1 MHACTIRRPA
11 CAGLFAVL
19 FGLGAL
25 PAWASSP
32 APADARA
39 HALLQGAADG
49 DIPALRAALPTLASP
64 WQDLARARLA
74 AARLDEAEAIA
85 LAEGY
90 LRAVGTG
97 CEAALA
103 QAVIADAAFAAGRYA
118 RAAEAGNARLAL
130 LRDCGGDAD
139 EIEGAGTL
147 ASLAGQ
153 LADAP
158 AQRMAAAVAGP
169 TSFGRDKVGLP
180 RAQATIN
187 GHRQD
192 AVLDTGANL
201 SVVSATMAAQL
212 GLRDLGQA
220 RVGSSSRTSVATRVA
235 IADRVVLGGFAL
247 ENVVFLVLDDAQLEM
262 PVPGGYRI
270 DAIIG
275 LPVFRAIGRVRF
287 GKDGALDL
295 GGGQAVAPA
304 AGNLSL
310 VGSDLYVDASVDGIA
325 VPLHLDSGGSA
336 SSLSARFAAANPDIV
351 AGLPQSRQRLAGAGG
366 ATERDVAQWPDV
378 EVSVGGGRHVLPELA
393 VTLRD
398 SADVRVRNQGVLG
411 GDVLNAFDS
420 WTLDFRAMRLEL
432 GAPIAAVPTS
442 H

>member
-1 MHACTIRRPA
+1 MHACTIRRPT

-25 PAWASSP
+25 PAWAASS
-32 APADARA
+32 ASGDARA
-39 HALLQGAADG
+39 HDLLQAAADG
-49 DIPALRAALPTLASP
+49 DIPALRATLPSLAPP
-64 WQDLARARLA
+64 WQGLAQARLA
-74 AARLDEAEAIA
+74 AARLDEAQAIA
-85 LAEGY
+85 LAEDY
-90 LRAVGTG
+90 LRVAGAG

-103 QAVIADAAFAAGRYA
+103 QAVIADAAFAAGRYQ

-147 ASLAGQ
+147 ASLGGQ

-158 AQRMAAAVAGP
+158 SQRLVDARPGP
-169 TSFGRDKVGLP
+169 TPFARDKVGLP
-180 RAQATIN
+180 RAQVTIN
-187 GHRQD
+187 GHPQD

-201 SVVSATMAAQL
+201 SVVSASTAERL
-212 GLRDLGQA
+212 GLRELGQA

-235 IADRVVLGGFAL
+235 IADRVALGGFIL
-247 ENVVFLVLDDAQLEM
+247 EHVVFLVLDDAQLEM

-287 GKDGALDL
+287 GRDGTLGL
-295 GGGQAVAPA
+295 GGGPA
-304 AGNLSL
+304 DASLASNLSL
-310 VGSDLYVDASVDGIA
+310 VGSDLYVEASVDGIA

-336 SSLSARFAAANPDIV
+336 SSLSAPFAAAHPDIV

-366 ATERDVAQWPDV
+366 ATERDIAQWRDV
-378 EVSVGGGRHVLPELA
+378 EVSIADRSHVLPELA

-420 WTLDFRAMRLEL
+420 WTLDFRSMRLEL
-432 GAPIAAVPTS
+432 GMPITGVPTS

>member
-1 MHACTIRRPA
+1 MHVCTIRRPA

-25 PAWASSP
+25 PAWAAS
-32 APADARA
+32 ATPADARA
-39 HALLQGAADG
+39 HDLLQVAADG
-49 DIPALRAALPTLASP
+49 DIPALRAALPTLAPP
-64 WQDLARARLA
+64 WQGLAQARLA
-74 AARLDEAEAIA
+74 AARLDEAQAIA
-85 LAEGY
+85 LAEEY
-90 LRAVGTG
+90 LRSAGTG

-103 QAVIADAAFAAGRYA
+103 QAVIADAAFAAGRYQ

-130 LRDCGGDAD
+130 LRDCASDAD
-139 EIEGAGTL
+139 EIEGAVAL

-158 AQRMAAAVAGP
+158 SQRLTAAAAGP
-169 TSFGRDKVGLP
+169 TPFARDKVGLP

-187 GHRQD
+187 GHAQE

-201 SVVSATMAAQL
+201 SVVSATTAERL

-235 IADRVVLGGFAL
+235 IADHVALGGFTL
-247 ENVVFLVLDDAQLEM
+247 EHVVFLVLDDAQLEM

-275 LPVFRAIGRVRF
+275 LPVFRAIGKVRF
-287 GKDGALDL
+287 GKDGVLGL
-295 GGGQAVAPA
+295 GGGQADASV

-310 VGSDLYVDASVDGIA
+310 VGSDLYVEATVDGIV
-325 VPLHLDSGGSA
+325 VPMHLDSGGSA
-336 SSLSARFAAANPDIV
+336 SSLSARFAAAHPQIV
-351 AGLPQSRQRLAGAGG
+351 VGLPRSRQRLAGAGG
-366 ATERDVAQWPDV
+366 ATERDIAQWRDV
-378 EVSVGGGRHVLPELA
+378 EVSVGGRSHVLPDLA

-398 SADVRVRNQGVLG
+398 SDDVRVRNQGVLG

-420 WTLDFRAMRLEL
+420 WTLDFRSMRLEL
-432 GAPIAAVPTS
+432 GMPITGVPTS